1 MDRAC
6 FRRQRLALSVMACAD
21 VSGMDG
27 RSAFW
32 RQANGKP
39 GPAARDNPAD
49 MKILMLHNRYLVPGG
64 EDQATTADAALLR
77 DHGHEVELLVED
89 NRRVELLGKAR
100 TGMRTVWS
108 RESYRR
114 IDAKLQA
121 GNFDILHVQ
130 NFFPLWSPAVYYAA
144 SRNGVPVVQTLH
156 NYRLMCAN
164 SLLFRD
170 QHVCEECMGRVFP
183 WPAILHACY
192 RNNRAASAAVAAMI
206 SAHKLAGTWSR
217 RVAIYIAVSEF
228 TREKY
233 IAGGMPAERIVVKPN
248 FIHPTPSPG
257 NGGGGYALYAG
268 RLSAEKGIATM
279 LEAWKS
285 ARNPIPL
292 KIVGEGP
299 LAELVIAAAKTGN
312 GIEYLGPRLLPE
324 VLDLMRSAEFLVF
337 PSEWYETMG
346 RTIMEAFAVGTPV
359 VASRIGPPASMIV
372 PGETGFHFQPGN
384 VAELRERVE
393 WCSNHLVELRAMRRR
408 ARQAF
413 EANYTGAANA
423 EILLTAYGMAKR
435 TVAGRKAN

>member
-1 MDRAC
+1 
-6 FRRQRLALSVMACAD
+6 
-21 VSGMDG
+21 
-27 RSAFW
+27 
-32 RQANGKP
+32 
-39 GPAARDNPAD
+39 
-49 MKILMLHNRYLVPGG
+49 MKILMLHNKYLLPGG
-64 EDQATTADAALLR
+64 EDQATMADAALLR
-77 DHGHEVELLVED
+77 DQGHEVELLVED
-89 NRRVELLGKAR
+89 NRRVEQLGKVR

-108 RESYRR
+108 REAYRH
-114 IDAKLQA
+114 IDEKLRA

-130 NFFPLWSPAVYYAA
+130 NFFPLWSPSVYYAA
-144 SRNGVPVVQTLH
+144 SHNGVPVVQTLH

-170 QHVCEECMGRVFP
+170 QHVCEECIGRIFP

-192 RNNRAASAAVAAMI
+192 RNNRAASAAVAGMI
-206 SAHKLAGTWSR
+206 SAHKLAGTWRR

-228 TREKY
+228 TRKKY
-233 IAGGMPAERIVVKPN
+233 IAGGMAAERIVVKPN
-248 FIHPTPSPG
+248 FIHPTPLPG
-257 NGGGGYALYAG
+257 NGGGGYALYVG

-285 ARNPIPL
+285 ASNAIPL

-299 LAELVIAAAKTGN
+299 LADLVIAAAKSGSE
-312 GIEYLGPRLLPE
+312 IEYLGPKSPPE

-359 VASRIGPPASMIV
+359 VASRIGPPASMVI

-393 WCSNHLVELRAMRRR
+393 WCATHLAELRAMRGK

-423 EILLTAYGMAKR
+423 KILLTAYEMAKH
-435 TVAGRKAN
+435 AGGARKAN